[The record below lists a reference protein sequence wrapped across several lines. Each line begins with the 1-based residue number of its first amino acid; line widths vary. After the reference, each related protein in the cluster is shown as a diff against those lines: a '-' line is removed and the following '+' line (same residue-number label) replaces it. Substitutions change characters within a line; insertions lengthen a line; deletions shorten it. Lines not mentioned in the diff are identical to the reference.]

1 MVEPSLEAGRRALGT
16 AARDEEEGHAARRAN
31 PCSGEEGEGSVR
43 RRPRRRDEE
52 EVGETSETLQL
63 VEGLG
68 TVRRE
73 KERSLITERRARYG
87 LAGETSEASQF
98 GEGHGARRAEP
109 CYREEGGLGAASP
122 ARRAK
127 TCSGD

>member
-1 MVEPSLEAGRRALGT
+1 VGEPSLEAGRRALGT

-43 RRPRRRDEE
+43 RRPRRRDEG

-63 VEGLG
+63 VQGLG

-87 LAGETSEASQF
+87 LAAVWRRARRETSGALLQRGGGARRSLAGETSEDLQW
-98 GEGHGARRAEP
+98 
-109 CYREEGGLGAASP
+109 GLI
-122 ARRAK
+122 
-127 TCSGD
+127 T